1 MRELSIRRANSY
13 VDMLATLNV
22 YMEDPAMGDTLING
36 IYCRKIGELANGERK
51 IFEIEE
57 TQAKVFAIADNA
69 RQDVCNE
76 YYQLPEGASP
86 VFLSGQTM
94 IHPTDGHTF
103 RFDQNM
109 KIRRRMSR
117 KKRAL
122 LTGISIVA
130 GCLLLC
136 AAISLVVSLIPTGE
150 PKTFT
155 QGDMS
160 ITLTDEFRKTEVD
173 KWDVAYKSRDVV
185 VAIQCEDFYLYKD
198 LSYYSPVQYAKEAI
212 KNSEIDATV
221 ERGPGSL
228 TYFVFSQRSDES
240 GITYRCFFYIYKTT
254 DAFWIVE
261 FCVPEGQVSR
271 YEKTIAEWAGSV
283 DFKQ

>member
-1 MRELSIRRANSY
+1 MRELSIRRADSY
-13 VDMLATLNV
+13 VDLFATLNI
-22 YMEDPAMGDTLING
+22 YIEDPAAGEVMING

-76 YYQLPEGASP
+76 YYQLPEGTSP
-86 VFLSGQTM
+86 VFLSGQNM

-130 GCLLLC
+130 GCLLLY

-160 ITLTDEFRKTEVD
+160 ITLTDEFRKTEID
-173 KWDVAYKSRDVV
+173 MWDAAYKTTDVV
-185 VAIQCEDFYLYKD
+185 VAVKCEDFYLYKD
-198 LSYYSPVQYAKEAI
+198 LRYYSPVQYAKEAI
-212 KNSEIDATV
+212 RNSGINSTV

-228 TYFVFSQRSDES
+228 TYFVFSEHSEDR
-240 GITYRCFFYIYKTT
+240 GVTYQFYCYIYKTT

-261 FCVPEGQVSR
+261 FCVPAEQVSR
-271 YEKTIAEWAGSV
+271 YEKTIVEWARSV
-283 DFKQ
+283 HFN

>member
-13 VDMLATLNV
+13 VDMLETLNV
-22 YMEDPAMGDTLING
+22 YMEDPATGDTLING

-57 TQAKVFAIADNA
+57 TQAKVFAITDNA

-86 VFLSGQTM
+86 VFLSGQNM

-117 KKRAL
+117 KKRRI

-136 AAISLVVSLIPTGE
+136 AAIAFFVSLIPTGE

-155 QGDMS
+155 HRDMS
-160 ITLTDEFRKTEVD
+160 ITLTDEFRKTKVD
-173 KWDVAYKSRDVV
+173 MWDVAYKTTDVV
-185 VAIQCEDFYLYKD
+185 VGAKRQGFYANPGLKYYSAIQ
-198 LSYYSPVQYAKEAI
+198 YADAVMRK
-212 KNSEIDATV
+212 SGIDSTIQI
-221 ERGPGSL
+221 RPGEL
-228 TYFVFSQRSDES
+228 TYFVFSEQSKDE
-240 GITYRCFFYIYKTT
+240 GITYRFYCYVYKTT

-261 FCVPEGQVSR
+261 FCVPEEQVSR
-271 YEKTIAEWAGSV
+271 YEKTIAEWARSV
-283 DFKQ
+283 DFN